1 MREGC
6 LTLGSNEVK
15 TFNNYLQTN
24 IKAAFSSS
32 RFVAFWKD
40 VVKDKVTLISQ
51 EEFAS
56 ASSIRIQSNLILAS
70 NDISFPSSK
79 EAVQFLEEV
88 VEVVSQPIAT
98 ISAQV
103 DDDDLFENMD

>member
-1 MREGC
+1 M
-6 LTLGSNEVK
+6 
-15 TFNNYLQTN
+15 
-24 IKAAFSSS
+24 
-32 RFVAFWKD
+32 
-40 VVKDKVTLISQ
+40 TLISQ

>member
-1 MREGC
+1 M
-6 LTLGSNEVK
+6 
-15 TFNNYLQTN
+15 
-24 IKAAFSSS
+24 
-32 RFVAFWKD
+32 
-40 VVKDKVTLISQ
+40 TLISQ
-51 EEFAS
+51 EEFTS